1 MLVENDIISS
11 NGRRMKR
18 NILAGKTVLEIG
30 TMLAAP
36 FAAHI
41 LGQLGANVIKLEPPA
56 GDPTRS
62 LVRGGPSGTYI
73 AYSRGKRSLC
83 ADLASDAG
91 REIFQRLLPK
101 VDIIVHN
108 LAPGSA
114 RRLDVTY
121 EACAARNPSIVYC
134 HIRGY
139 NEGPQ
144 ADDLASNPIA
154 EAATGVMHA
163 HRVDGR
169 PSRLGPSYHDQFA
182 GCYAVIGILGA
193 LLDPETGPNRRKIE
207 VGLYE
212 TGLHVAGRDYAGVQ
226 LKTHL
231 TGKPDQEPSGEFSMP
246 GYGAYE
252 TADGRWIYLVM
263 LTDRHWS
270 EFWSAIAQDV
280 DPGLATLR
288 QRKRQRPEVEAMV
301 RTAVKRW
308 PFDEIAA
315 RLTAVRFGFTEV
327 LPMERVLEAPQARH
341 GRKVARVTFQDLAF
355 DLPDLPIEA
364 EGTGKP
370 ELPPPLLGEHTR
382 EILSSLSYSTE
393 QCDALIAAGVV
404 VVPTV
409 GVPVWAPSRRQAS

>member
-1 MLVENDIISS
+1 MT
-11 NGRRMKR
+11 R

-30 TMLAAP
+30 SMLAAP

-41 LGQLGANVIKLEPPA
+41 LGQLGADVIKLEPPA

-83 ADLASDAG
+83 LDLASDMG
-91 REIFQRLLPK
+91 RDVLQRLLPK
-101 VDIIVHN
+101 VDILVHN

-114 RRLDVTY
+114 RRLGVTW
-121 EACAARNPSIVYC
+121 EACAAHNPSIVYC

-139 NEGPQ
+139 NHGPQ
-144 ADDLASNPIA
+144 GEELASNPIA
-154 EAATGVMHA
+154 EAATGVMHS
-163 HRVDGR
+163 HRIDGR

-193 LLDPETGPNRRKIE
+193 LLDPKAGPGRRKIE

-212 TGLHVAGRDYAGVQ
+212 AGLHVAARDYAGVQ

-270 EFWSAIAQDV
+270 EFWAAIAQSV
-280 DPGLATLR
+280 GAELGTLR
-288 QRKRQRPEVEAMV
+288 QRKKQRAEVEALV
-301 RTAVKRW
+301 RNAVKSW
-308 PFDEIAA
+308 TYEAIAA
-315 RLTAVRFGFTEV
+315 RLSAARFGFTEV
-327 LPMERVLEAPQARH
+327 LPMERVLDAPQARH
-341 GRKVARVTFQDLAF
+341 GNKVSHITFQELGF
-355 DLPDLPIEA
+355 DLPELPLEA
-364 EGTGKP
+364 AGQNEP

-382 EILSSLSYSTE
+382 EILGSLSYGKE
-393 QCDALIAAGVV
+393 QCELLIASGAA
-404 VVPTV
+404 VVPTP
-409 GVPVWAPSRRQAS
+409 GAPVWAPSRGRMS

>member
-1 MLVENDIISS
+1 MT
-11 NGRRMKR
+11 R

-30 TMLAAP
+30 SMLAAP

-41 LGQLGANVIKLEPPA
+41 LGQLGADVIKLEPPA

-83 ADLASDAG
+83 LDLASATG
-91 REIFQRLLPK
+91 REVLQRLLPK
-101 VDIIVHN
+101 IDILVHN

-114 RRLDVTY
+114 RRLGVTW
-121 EACAARNPSIVYC
+121 EACAAHNPSIVYC

-139 NEGPQ
+139 NQGPQ
-144 ADDLASNPIA
+144 GEELASNPIA
-154 EAATGVMHA
+154 EAATGVMHT
-163 HRVDGR
+163 HRIDGR

-193 LLDPETGPNRRKIE
+193 LLDPKAGPDRRKIE

-212 TGLHVAGRDYAGVQ
+212 AGLHVAARDYAGVQ

-270 EFWSAIAQDV
+270 EFWSAIAEPIDA
-280 DPGLATLR
+280 GFATLR
-288 QRKRQRPEVEAMV
+288 QRKKQRAEVEALV
-301 RTAVKRW
+301 RNAVESW
-308 PFDEIAA
+308 TYDAIAA
-315 RLTAVRFGFTEV
+315 RLSAARFGFTEV
-327 LPMERVLEAPQARH
+327 LPMERVLDAPQARH
-341 GRKVARVTFQDLAF
+341 GNKVAHVTFQELGF
-355 DLPDLPIEA
+355 DLPELPLEA
-364 EGTGKP
+364 AGGNKP

-382 EILSSLSYSTE
+382 EILSSLSYDKE
-393 QCDALIAAGVV
+393 QCELLIATGAA
-404 VVPTV
+404 VVPTP
-409 GVPVWAPSRRQAS
+409 GAAVWAASRARPS

>member
-1 MLVENDIISS
+1 MNW
-11 NGRRMKR
+11 

-30 TMLAAP
+30 SMLAAP

-41 LGQLGANVIKLEPPA
+41 LAQLGADVIKLEPPA

-83 ADLASDAG
+83 LDLASAAG
-91 REIFQRLLPK
+91 REVLQRLLPT
-101 VDIIVHN
+101 VDIVVHN

-114 RRLDVTY
+114 RRLGVTY
-121 EACAARNPSIVYC
+121 EECARSNPTIVYC

-144 ADDLASNPIA
+144 ADELASNPIA
-154 EAATGVMHA
+154 EAATGVMHG

-182 GCYAVIGILGA
+182 GCYAAIGILGA
-193 LLDPETGPNRRKIE
+193 LLDPSAGPANRKIE

-212 TGLHVAGRDYAGVQ
+212 TGLHVAARDFAGVQ

-231 TGKPDQEPSGEFSMP
+231 TGRPDQEPSGEFSMP

-263 LTDRHWS
+263 LTDRHWG
-270 EFWSAIAQDV
+270 EFWSAMAQDV

-288 QRKRQRPEVEAMV
+288 QRKKQRPHVEALV
-301 RTAVKRW
+301 RDEVKRW
-308 PFDEIAA
+308 SFDEIAA
-315 RLTAVRFGFTEV
+315 RLAAARFGFTEV
-327 LPMERVLEAPQARH
+327 LPMERVLETPQARH
-341 GRKVARVTFQDLAF
+341 GGKVAHVMFQDLAF
-355 DLPDLPIEA
+355 DIPELPLQA
-364 EGTGKP
+364 EPSGQS

-382 EILSSLSYSTE
+382 EILGSLAYRKDE
-393 QCDALIAAGVV
+393 CDALIASGTAI
-404 VVPTV
+404 VPTP
-409 GVPVWAPSRRQAS
+409 GVPLWAPSRVPGA